1 MSDFFNIAGMIE
13 YINRLKD
20 FVDNTILLRKEK
32 LNNLCECCQEKEI
45 EVEWR
50 PVDFCDE
57 FYEDDVKKYKI
68 NINFFCESCYNI
80 LVEREEIAPGDFT
93 IFYKEKKEEI

>member
-32 LNNLCECCQEKEI
+32 
-45 EVEWR
+45 
-50 PVDFCDE
+50 
-57 FYEDDVKKYKI
+57 
-68 NINFFCESCYNI
+68 
-80 LVEREEIAPGDFT
+80 
-93 IFYKEKKEEI
+93 IFIYFIF

>member
-20 FVDNTILLRKEK
+20 FVDNTILMRKEK
-32 LNNLCECCQEKEI
+32 LNNLCECCKEKEI
-45 EVEWR
+45 EIEWR
-50 PVDFCDE
+50 PTNFCDE
-57 FYEDDVKKYKI
+57 FYEDNVKKYKI

-80 LVEREEIAPGDFT
+80 LLEREEIVPGEFT